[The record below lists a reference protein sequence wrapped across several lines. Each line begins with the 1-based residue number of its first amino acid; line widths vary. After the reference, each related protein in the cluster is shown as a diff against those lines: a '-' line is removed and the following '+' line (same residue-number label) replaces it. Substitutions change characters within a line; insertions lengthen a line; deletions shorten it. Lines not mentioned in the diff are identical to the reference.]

1 MSDVSVVIVSYV
13 FVNGD
18 VVDVQNCH
26 YQVFLLKVS
35 SQTTLE
41 QLQSA
46 PRARLRCFSFRT
58 VKKQVA
64 ATQAIDFFAVFVR
77 LRLETPQ
84 NVNTKNDFLNL

>member
-18 VVDVQNCH
+18 VVDVQNSH

-41 QLQSA
+41 QL
-46 PRARLRCFSFRT
+46 
-58 VKKQVA
+58 
-64 ATQAIDFFAVFVR
+64 
-77 LRLETPQ
+77 
-84 NVNTKNDFLNL
+84 

>member
-26 YQVFLLKVS
+26 YQVLLLNVS

-41 QLQSA
+41 QLS
-46 PRARLRCFSFRT
+46 
-58 VKKQVA
+58 
-64 ATQAIDFFAVFVR
+64 
-77 LRLETPQ
+77 
-84 NVNTKNDFLNL
+84 